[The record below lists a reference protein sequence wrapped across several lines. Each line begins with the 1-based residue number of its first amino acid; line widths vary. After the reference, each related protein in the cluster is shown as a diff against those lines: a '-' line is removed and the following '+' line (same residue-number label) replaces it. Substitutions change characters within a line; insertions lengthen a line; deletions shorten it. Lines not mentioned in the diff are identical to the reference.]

1 MISPIHRWEERGRER
16 QLLVSS
22 PSDRVH
28 FRTHVGGEPLL
39 TSGSWVLGEMLLE
52 DPGATP
58 GTRCNGQDGGRPE
71 GGWGTGS
78 ACGPAPFPASF
89 SPFASGLDHV
99 TYRRCVFTAFHSLHH
114 SALPAPTR
122 SFMPPVKQ
130 PIFSYFKNMGSEGG
144 RFDASDSCASLCQKA
159 WPSHPAL
166 PSPRPWAISTSS
178 SSLGLPPTKLHPQFS
193 NLVEM
198 KSAL

>member
-71 GGWGTGS
+71 S
-78 ACGPAPFPASF
+78 
-89 SPFASGLDHV
+89 
-99 TYRRCVFTAFHSLHH
+99 
-114 SALPAPTR
+114 
-122 SFMPPVKQ
+122 VKR
-130 PIFSYFKNMGSEGG
+130 KL
-144 RFDASDSCASLCQKA
+144 SDSLGVV
-159 WPSHPAL
+159 
-166 PSPRPWAISTSS
+166 SS
-178 SSLGLPPTKLHPQFS
+178 GETGATQGYLKV
-193 NLVEM
+193 N
-198 KSAL
+198 